1 MTTPTMTPSGWYPD
15 PSLRH
20 EYRFW
25 DGTGW
30 SAQVSDRGLT
40 ATDPEL
46 APPTKPAAAP
56 TVRPAAAPGSEV
68 MAPPGPG
75 PVPPGPQPTMP
86 TPMQPTPTM
95 PTPMQP
101 MALGPMTLGPQ
112 WQSQEQGAPPGPAA
126 APAPARGGGGRWVL
140 LVAAIVAV
148 VAALGLIVGL
158 LIWAPWV
165 SKVPTAPVAQRA
177 ESLTSTS
184 VLVQWAP
191 ATTGP
196 TVDAYVIRRDGVQVN
211 QVPGTVT
218 SYQDKALAPA
228 TTYRYTIVAVAGGLR
243 SVPSSVLV
251 GTTLTPPVSEARLQG
266 SWSVTSTV
274 TKSGGGS
281 LTVGTKRTG
290 TWLFTPK
297 CAEGPCAVVLSG
309 NQGGSANPHPF
320 TMTLTGS
327 GPVYTGSTKAHIT
340 HCGQSKALKDVVNS
354 VAVKVTVKTAGVDAR
369 AWSANSWV
377 GTMTI
382 SSPYTSAAG
391 GWYCPAQSVT
401 TSLTASR

>member
-1 MTTPTMTPSGWYPD
+1 MTTPTMTPAGWYTD

-25 DGTGW
+25 NGTSW
-30 SAQVSDRGLT
+30 TSHVSDRGVT
-40 ATDPEL
+40 GTDSEL
-46 APPTKPAAAP
+46 RPPTSPAGAP
-56 TVRPAAAPGSEV
+56 TVRPLEVPAAP
-68 MAPPGPG
+68 
-75 PVPPGPQPTMP
+75 
-86 TPMQPTPTM
+86 
-95 PTPMQP
+95 
-101 MALGPMTLGPQ
+101 L
-112 WQSQEQGAPPGPAA
+112 A
-126 APAPARGGGGRWVL
+126 APAGPGSDVPQSTMATPTLPIPPGLHGPGQGPATLSTTTPIPVAARGGGRRW
-140 LVAAIVAV
+140 AV
-148 VAALGLIVGL
+148 PVVSIIAVLGLIVGL
-158 LIWAPWV
+158 VIWAPWV
-165 SKVPTAPVAQRA
+165 SKVPAVPAAIRAQSPTA
-177 ESLTSTS
+177 TS
-184 VLVQWAP
+184 VLVRWP
-191 ATTGP
+191 SATAGP

-211 QVPGTVT
+211 QVPGTLT

-320 TMTLTGS
+320 TMPLTGS

-382 SSPYTSAAG
+382 SSPYTSAGG
-391 GWYCPAQSVT
+391 GWYCPPQSVT